1 MTRFLRAERQRTTP
15 CMNICSDISGIVLVA
30 DMVHPRSDGSPR
42 GRHSFGAGD
51 SRSLPWAMNTQ
62 LSELLFPLPFPA
74 MQPATALATGGEH
87 IHARPH
93 FSRGAALE
101 MVMGPEMIVDVACLG
116 QRPIERRGI
125 VKRML
130 SQQPLHRADEPL
142 DPAILP
148 RAARLA
154 VLQAN
159 AQEVQC
165 EAERP
170 RRKHRF
176 VVRAQHVRV
185 AVLPTGGDEVAPDRP
200 RRLVRQALDTQAGAA
215 GMIHDRQREMLSAMG
230 IGVGQQVHPP
240 NQIARHRT
248 RHAMFQAPPCTEDGV
263 LLSSDRVGH
272 VGFADGHLTTGR
284 EAPVEG
290 VHDRAAARMGH
301 EGFEPNDLVSHPTR
315 FGRRMGSAA
324 WAAGAGTG
332 PGGPWSRLSPSTQP
346 VPQPRTPSNEPAQSM
361 QQHSPP
367 ATSWITKWMAM

>member
-1 MTRFLRAERQRTTP
+1 MTVISRTERLSKRASIDMFSE
-15 CMNICSDISGIVLVA
+15 IIGISPVA

-51 SRSLPWAMNTQ
+51 SRSLPWAMIAQ
-62 LSELLFPLPFPA
+62 RSALFPLPLPPS
-74 MQPATALATGGEH
+74 QPATALTRGAEH
-87 IHARPH
+87 IDPRPDLGG
-93 FSRGAALE
+93 RAPAQML
-101 MVMGPEMIVDVACLG
+101 MRPEVVIDRSNLLQGLITRCRIV
-116 QRPIERRGI
+116 ER
-125 VKRML
+125 VVP
-130 SQQPLHRADEPL
+130 QQSFDRADQPL

-148 RAARLA
+148 GTARFA

-165 EAERP
+165 EAESP

-176 VVRAQHVRV
+176 VVRAQHVR
-185 AVLPTGGDEVAPDRP
+185 AAILPTGGDEVAPDRP
-200 RRLVRQALDTQAGAA
+200 RRLIRQALDTQASPA
-215 GMIHDRQREMLSAMG
+215 GMIDDRQRQMLSAMG

-248 RHAMFQAPPCTEDGV
+248 RHAMFQAPSCTEDGV
-263 LLSSDRVGH
+263 LLASNCVGD
-272 VGFADGHLTTGR
+272 VGFADGHLSTDR

-301 EGFEPNDLVSHPTR
+301 EGFQANQFIAHPTR
-315 FGRRMGSAA
+315 FGWRMRSAA
-324 WAAGAGTG
+324 WAGRAGTG
-332 PGGPWSRLSPSTQP
+332 QGGSWSRLSPSTQP
-346 VPQPRTPSNEPAQSM
+346 VPQPGTPSNEPAQSM